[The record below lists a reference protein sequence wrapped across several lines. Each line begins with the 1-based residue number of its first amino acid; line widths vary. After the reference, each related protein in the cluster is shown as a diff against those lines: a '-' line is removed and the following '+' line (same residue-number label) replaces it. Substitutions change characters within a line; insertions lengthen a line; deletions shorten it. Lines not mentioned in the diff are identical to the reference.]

1 MSPEPHQLQGQT
13 VFQRSKISPVQY
25 SDTNPY
31 LDSLGGVAED
41 LIAAAMAGPLAHPTL
56 QQEEAEVG
64 LHTANAVQAGPLFL
78 LLVLVHSRRHIRL
91 DVMRDDLNGEQVRFS
106 LQSVSF
112 LLFSS
117 VCKNGL

>member
-1 MSPEPHQLQGQT
+1 
-13 VFQRSKISPVQY
+13 
-25 SDTNPY
+25 
-31 LDSLGGVAED
+31 
-41 LIAAAMAGPLAHPTL
+41 MAGPLAHPTL

-91 DVMRDDLNGEQVRFS
+91 DVMLDDLNGEQVTFS

-117 VCKNGL
+117 VCNNGLSYM